1 MPKRVKVYG
10 CEKCGGY
17 VDGGVCRKCGHDH
30 RPQKV
35 KPVHEPQPDHVPAL
49 PSPADVLGQPG
60 LDAIL
65 GGVDPGAF
73 AEPDQP
79 QTGQAQDLTS
89 PDKGWVMTPAGP
101 VWQGHVEAKGLGG
114 GDGLDWEQAAE
125 ALKAEYRAEMEMLAG
140 YKPSPRPP
148 GWSQMLRNCGRA

>member
-17 VDGGVCRKCGHDH
+17 VNGLGVCKKCGHDH
-30 RPQKV
+30 RPP
-35 KPVHEPQPDHVPAL
+35 KPVHEPQPDPVPAL
-49 PSPADVLGQPG
+49 PSPSDVLGQPS
-60 LDAIL
+60 LEAIL

-79 QTGQAQDLTS
+79 VPQMPQAKPSVSQSL
-89 PDKGWVMTPAGP
+89 AGS
-101 VWQGHVEAKGLGG
+101 
-114 GDGLDWEQAAE
+114 DRLDWETAAE
-125 ALKAEYRAEMEMLAG
+125 ALKAEYRAEMGMLAG

-148 GWSQMLRNCGRA
+148 GWGQVMRNCGRA